1 VVTALIK
8 WAQGKGVKLIL
19 DARVQ
24 KLLPDKNKVIGL
36 QYSSGKDRTEKV
48 YLSDRIIL
56 ATGGVSYPGTGS
68 TGDGYRMAAEVG
80 HSIVPIRPALVPL
93 KTEGDIAGRLQGL
106 SLKNVKLK
114 LLVDGRK
121 KAEIFGEML
130 FTHFGL
136 SGPIVLTISKQAVDY
151 LNKNRK
157 VGISLDLK
165 PALDE
170 KKLDN
175 RILRDFD
182 SNKNK
187 KIRSV
192 LKLLLPRKLIPICLQ
207 LSGIDGDKLC
217 NQISTEERKKL
228 KLWLKDFRFDISGH
242 RSFNEAIITTG
253 GVNLKEVNPKTLES
267 RLVENLYFAGEVLDI
282 DADTGGFN
290 LQAAFS
296 TGYLAGVSAADI
308 TL

>member
-1 VVTALIK
+1 
-8 WAQGKGVKLIL
+8 
-19 DARVQ
+19 
-24 KLLPDKNKVIGL
+24 
-36 QYSSGKDRTEKV
+36 
-48 YLSDRIIL
+48 
-56 ATGGVSYPGTGS
+56 
-68 TGDGYRMAAEVG
+68 
-80 HSIVPIRPALVPL
+80 
-93 KTEGDIAGRLQGL
+93 
-106 SLKNVKLK
+106 
-114 LLVDGRK
+114 
-121 KAEIFGEML
+121 
-130 FTHFGL
+130 
-136 SGPIVLTISKQAVDY
+136 
-151 LNKNRK
+151 
-157 VGISLDLK
+157 
-165 PALDE
+165 
-170 KKLDN
+170 
-175 RILRDFD
+175 
-182 SNKNK
+182 
-187 KIRSV
+187 
-192 LKLLLPRKLIPICLQ
+192 LIPICLQ

>member
-1 VVTALIK
+1 
-8 WAQGKGVKLIL
+8 
-19 DARVQ
+19 
-24 KLLPDKNKVIGL
+24 
-36 QYSSGKDRTEKV
+36 
-48 YLSDRIIL
+48 
-56 ATGGVSYPGTGS
+56 
-68 TGDGYRMAAEVG
+68 
-80 HSIVPIRPALVPL
+80 
-93 KTEGDIAGRLQGL
+93 
-106 SLKNVKLK
+106 
-114 LLVDGRK
+114 
-121 KAEIFGEML
+121 
-130 FTHFGL
+130 
-136 SGPIVLTISKQAVDY
+136 
-151 LNKNRK
+151 
-157 VGISLDLK
+157 
-165 PALDE
+165 
-170 KKLDN
+170 
-175 RILRDFD
+175 D

-187 KIRSV
+187 KIKSV